1 MKRKK
6 LLLIEDSSET
16 AKKLMPS
23 LNTQFEV
30 TWVRGGLDAMLLL
43 GHQNYQALILETNL
57 PDTDGLQ
64 VVRTIRKY
72 GFTLPIVIL
81 SDRETAQ
88 DRIAGLQ
95 AGADDYLTKPASLQ
109 ELMLRLEI
117 LLRRIG
123 LSEEPSQVML
133 PKEMNFSSSELR
145 VGDVIIHRTHRT
157 VKRAGSPIELRKKEF
172 ELLELLMDRPNQVM
186 SKQQIMDT
194 LWSHGLDANESRVID
209 NHLCRLRA
217 KLDGGYEKKYISTR
231 RGAGYTFVN
240 QEDEKRVFM

>member
-6 LLLIEDSSET
+6 LLLIEESSET

-30 TWVRGGLDAMLLL
+30 TWVSGGLDAMLLL

-81 SDRETAQ
+81 SDRETAK
-88 DRIAGLQ
+88 DRIVGLQ

-109 ELMLRLEI
+109 ELMLRVEI

-123 LSEEPSQVML
+123 LLEEPSQVGL
-133 PKEMNFSSSELR
+133 PTEMNFLSSELR
-145 VGDVIIHRTHRT
+145 VGDVIIHRTHLT

-172 ELLELLMDRPNQVM
+172 ELLELLMEHPNEVM
-186 SKQQIMDT
+186 SKQQIMDI
-194 LWSHGLDANESRVID
+194 LWGHGFDANESRVID

-217 KLDGGYEKKYISTR
+217 KLDGGFEKKYICTR